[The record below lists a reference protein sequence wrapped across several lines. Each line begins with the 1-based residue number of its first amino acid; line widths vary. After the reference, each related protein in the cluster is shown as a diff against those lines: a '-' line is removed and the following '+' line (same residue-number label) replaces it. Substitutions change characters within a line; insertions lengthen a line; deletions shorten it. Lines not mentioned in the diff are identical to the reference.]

1 MKAHTKSYHWVTASL
16 LAAPSLPL
24 AAAYTVR
31 GTTSTAATPHS
42 TQRRHRRHH
51 TWREKGNSDT
61 TYSADATTTTHAA
74 QTAPATVMA
83 PAAPATT
90 THRARR
96 PQPQHTHHIDSDGG
110 PTPHPPPQHTG
121 REDRDHDTC
130 ATLKTTAAPARCIRI
145 RDHDMRGAT
154 KHVCAPG
161 IVLPGLASAHF
172 PRCGGLGS
180 VYIDLYCFFLFNK
193 SVINTNLSLRT

>member
-1 MKAHTKSYHWVTASL
+1 MKAHTKSYHQVAASL

-24 AAAYTVR
+24 VAAYTAH
-31 GTTSTAATPHS
+31 GMTSTAATPHS
-42 TQRRHRRHH
+42 TQRRHWRHC
-51 TWREKGNSDT
+51 TRREKGNSDT
-61 TYSADATTTTHAA
+61 TCSANATTTTHAA
-74 QTAPATVMA
+74 QMAPATATA

-90 THRARR
+90 THRVQRLR
-96 PQPQHTHHIDSDGG
+96 PQHTRRIDGDGG
-110 PTPHPPPQHTG
+110 PMPHLPPQHTG
-121 REDRDHDTC
+121 REDRNRDTC
-130 ATLKTTAAPARCIRI
+130 AELKTTAAPARRICI

-161 IVLPGLASAHF
+161 ITLLGLASARF

-193 SVINTNLSLRT
+193 CVINTNLSLRT